1 MKRRIL
7 RYPAARPCDIG
18 GPALPHIQVADED
31 DPAAETAT
39 NIFYTSRRGQQA
51 AERIARE
58 IAACGVALVY
68 PGDRDVEVFV
78 GPMHRVIA
86 IGDRVEVRDV

>member
-1 MKRRIL
+1 MRRVL
-7 RYPAARPCDIG
+7 RYLAARPCDIG

-39 NIFYTSRRGQQA
+39 DIFYTSRRGQQA